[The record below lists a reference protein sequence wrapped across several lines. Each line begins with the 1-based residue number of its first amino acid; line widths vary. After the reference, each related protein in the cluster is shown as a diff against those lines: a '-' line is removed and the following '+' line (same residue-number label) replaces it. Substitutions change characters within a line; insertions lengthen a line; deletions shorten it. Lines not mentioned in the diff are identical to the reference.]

1 MSTDIS
7 GSVADRQR
15 SRAGRRAA
23 SPNPAGQIA
32 PPRQRRPAL
41 AALALLLIVGGALVA
56 GLLAVRMDSRVPVL
70 VAKQSIEP
78 GAQITA
84 DDLGVVRVA
93 SEGLGLIGEEYAD
106 DVIGAYA
113 TTRIEANTLLDENLV
128 SSEDPIPDGRAIVSV
143 PLDGKLA
150 PVSTVRSGDL
160 VQVVRATSSSGGTEK
175 AEVLGT
181 AYVLE
186 VAEAATDELGGSTTP
201 ATASLLVLDDVALSV
216 IDAASAGEAG
226 LAILESGQQ
235 PDIPLEGAPVTVYA
249 FASAK
254 GSPGV
259 STTVAAVA
267 ASWPTP
273 VVLADVDP
281 AGGDVMWR
289 NRTATGGPLD
299 PDRGLLSL
307 GAAVRRGAAQADLT
321 EHLQAHGH
329 GHRRAGRPRLARP
342 AGRTRARRGAS
353 CRPCSASTAATF
365 WSTAAGSSRAVRR
378 CRSSPAPTSSCS

>member
-1 MSTDIS
+1 VSTDIS

-23 SPNPAGQIA
+23 SPSPAGQVA

-70 VAKQSIEP
+70 AAKQSIEP

-84 DDLGVVRVA
+84 DDLKITRVA

-106 DVIGAYA
+106 EVVGSYA
-113 TTRIEANTLLDENLV
+113 TTRIDANTLLDENLV
-128 SSEDPIPDGRAIVSV
+128 SSEDPIPDGRAVVSV

-150 PVSTVRSGDL
+150 PASIVQSGDL
-160 VQVVRATSSSGGTEK
+160 VQVVRATSASGGDDK

-186 VAEAATDELGGSTTP
+186 VTQPTTDELGGSTGS

-226 LAILESGQQ
+226 LAILASGQD
-235 PDIPLEGAPVTVYA
+235 PDIDLEGP
-249 FASAK
+249 
-254 GSPGV
+254 
-259 STTVAAVA
+259 
-267 ASWPTP
+267 
-273 VVLADVDP
+273 
-281 AGGDVMWR
+281 
-289 NRTATGGPLD
+289 
-299 PDRGLLSL
+299 
-307 GAAVRRGAAQADLT
+307 Q
-321 EHLQAHGH
+321 
-329 GHRRAGRPRLARP
+329 
-342 AGRTRARRGAS
+342 
-353 CRPCSASTAATF
+353 
-365 WSTAAGSSRAVRR
+365 
-378 CRSSPAPTSSCS
+378 

>member
-1 MSTDIS
+1 M
-7 GSVADRQR
+7 
-15 SRAGRRAA
+15 
-23 SPNPAGQIA
+23 
-32 PPRQRRPAL
+32 
-41 AALALLLIVGGALVA
+41 
-56 GLLAVRMDSRVPVL
+56 L

-78 GAQITA
+78 GAQITE

-160 VQVVRATSSSGGTEK
+160 VQVVRATSASGGTEK

-186 VAEAATDELGGSTTP
+186 VTEPETDELGGATTA

-226 LAILESGQQ
+226 LAILESGQE
-235 PDIPLEGAPVTVYA
+235 PDIDLEGA
-249 FASAK
+249 
-254 GSPGV
+254 
-259 STTVAAVA
+259 
-267 ASWPTP
+267 
-273 VVLADVDP
+273 
-281 AGGDVMWR
+281 
-289 NRTATGGPLD
+289 
-299 PDRGLLSL
+299 
-307 GAAVRRGAAQADLT
+307 Q
-321 EHLQAHGH
+321 
-329 GHRRAGRPRLARP
+329 
-342 AGRTRARRGAS
+342 
-353 CRPCSASTAATF
+353 
-365 WSTAAGSSRAVRR
+365 
-378 CRSSPAPTSSCS
+378 

>member
-70 VAKQSIEP
+70 VAKDTIEP
-78 GAQITA
+78 GAQITE

-106 DVIGAYA
+106 EVVGAYA

-128 SSEDPIPDGRAIVSV
+128 SSEDPIPEDRAIVSV

-160 VQVVRATSSSGGTEK
+160 VQVVRATSTSGGTAK

-186 VAEAATDELGGSTTP
+186 VTQPETDELGGAATP

-235 PDIPLEGAPVTVYA
+235 PDIPLEG
-249 FASAK
+249 
-254 GSPGV
+254 G
-259 STTVAAVA
+259 
-267 ASWPTP
+267 
-273 VVLADVDP
+273 
-281 AGGDVMWR
+281 
-289 NRTATGGPLD
+289 
-299 PDRGLLSL
+299 
-307 GAAVRRGAAQADLT
+307 Q
-321 EHLQAHGH
+321 
-329 GHRRAGRPRLARP
+329 
-342 AGRTRARRGAS
+342 
-353 CRPCSASTAATF
+353 
-365 WSTAAGSSRAVRR
+365 
-378 CRSSPAPTSSCS
+378 